1 MIRTLKITAL
11 FAVITFTI
19 AAHTT
24 RMVDAAPGQI
34 APDFELT
41 ATDIKTD
48 DSTSPSRSFYISDL
62 KGEYV
67 LVNFWSTTDAA
78 SRVAAGSYDQLMKD
92 NDFGGRLNLLN
103 LNFDDNEAL
112 FEAIVR
118 QDGLDTAMQYHL
130 QGEAADRIAKS
141 YHLDEGFRALL
152 LDPSG
157 KIIAVNPTPTDVTSL
172 VI

>member
-1 MIRTLKITAL
+1 MIRTLKISAL
-11 FAVITFTI
+11 FAVITLTL
-19 AAHTT
+19 AANTS

-41 ATDIKTD
+41 ASLNQTD
-48 DSTSPSRSFYISDL
+48 DSTSPSFFISDL

-78 SRVAAGSYDQLMKD
+78 SRVAAGTYDQLMKT

-103 LNFDDNEAL
+103 LNLDANEAL
-112 FEAIVR
+112 FDAVVR

-130 QGEAADRIAKS
+130 DGEAAKELTKL
-141 YHLDEGFRALL
+141 YHLDEGLRALL
-152 LDPSG
+152 IDPSG
-157 KIIAVNPTPTDVTSL
+157 KIVAVNPTAADLSNL
-172 VI
+172 EIG